1 MIFWFGLLDSV
12 GADGGLKLC
21 EYAVKEGFQT
31 ALFGRSKLS
40 GDGELGETYERLADV
55 LRASLEYRDGG

>member
-1 MIFWFGLLDSV
+1 VIWFGLL

-31 ALFGRSKLS
+31 ALFGRSEFI
-40 GDGELGETYERLADV
+40 GDGKLRETHQRLADV
-55 LRASLEYRDGG
+55 LEASLEYRDGG

>member
-1 MIFWFGLLDSV
+1 VIWFGLL

-31 ALFGRSKLS
+31 ALFGRSEFNR
-40 GDGELGETYERLADV
+40 DGELSETHQRLADV
-55 LRASLEYRDGG
+55 LEASLEYRNGW